1 MQTTFINLTPHDI
14 KVGDRIFPAS
24 GKIARVSSVHNKLIE
39 IDGIPVYTVEYG
51 KIVDLPPEK
60 KGVIYIVSSMVLE
73 AAKAEGRND
82 CVAPATGHPE
92 VKRNS
97 QGQIDSVP
105 GFVAWGK

>member
-1 MQTTFINLTPHDI
+1 
-14 KVGDRIFPAS
+14 
-24 GKIARVSSVHNKLIE
+24 
-39 IDGIPVYTVEYG
+39 
-51 KIVDLPPEK
+51 
-60 KGVIYIVSSMVLE
+60 MVLE

-105 GFVAWGK
+105 GFVA